1 VLEAAAREDQL
12 KSAKGLGAA
21 MQRKIIEGLKLRE
34 TALGTR
40 HLHRAD
46 ELAIT
51 AAETLE
57 RPVPGVIRTVSAG
70 DLRRGG
76 ELVSN
81 LASAS
86 SLAGRAFAPYCPRE
100 KTK

>member
-21 MQRKIIEGLKLRE
+21 MQRKIIEGLNLRE

-46 ELAIT
+46 ELALSARSALAT
-51 AAETLE
+51 SAAAGNSFRTWLA
-57 RPVPGVIRTVSAG
+57 RPV
-70 DLRRGG
+70 
-76 ELVSN
+76 
-81 LASAS
+81 
-86 SLAGRAFAPYCPRE
+86 
-100 KTK
+100 

>member
-1 VLEAAAREDQL
+1 
-12 KSAKGLGAA
+12 

>member
-1 VLEAAAREDQL
+1 MLEAAARDDQL

-51 AAETLE
+51 APETLE
-57 RPVPGVIRTVSAG
+57 RPVPALSA
-70 DLRRGG
+70 R
-76 ELVSN
+76 
-81 LASAS
+81 
-86 SLAGRAFAPYCPRE
+86 
-100 KTK
+100 